1 MKETLSGGILH
12 LRVTPAQMNR
22 LRSGAALTGKPLADY
37 VRGLIDDALN
47 LSEQIVELRSIILDY
62 QSQGAA
68 TEAASPNTAATAVV
82 QSASVETLL
91 LLRQLVKPEHTRAAH
106 ADLARLSIPPIPLA

>member
-68 TEAASPNTAATAVV
+68 SEVASPNTAAAVV